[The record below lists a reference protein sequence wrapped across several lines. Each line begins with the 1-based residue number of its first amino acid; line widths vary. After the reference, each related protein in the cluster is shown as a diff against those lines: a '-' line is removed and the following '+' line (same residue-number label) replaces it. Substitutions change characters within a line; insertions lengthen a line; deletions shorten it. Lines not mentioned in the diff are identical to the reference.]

1 MIVAFDRP
9 QARARVVD
17 KMILIAKALRQLN
30 NYLGMKALVAGINS
44 VRGNDDEELTQII
57 AAKPN
62 SNWKHFQSLYVLL
75 GSARMG
81 QAYRIALKH
90 TVGPAIPDLCVLF
103 STVRPTSES

>member
-1 MIVAFDRP
+1 MIIAFDRP

-30 NYLGMKALVAGINS
+30 NYMGMKAFVAGINS
-44 VRGNDDEELTQII
+44 VRGNDDEELTQIM

-62 SNWKHFQSLYVLL
+62 SNWKQFQSLHLLL

-81 QAYRIALKH
+81 QAYRLALRH
-90 TVGPAIPDLCVLF
+90 TVGPAIPDL
-103 STVRPTSES
+103 